1 MMISKLLFAEII
13 VENPCPVQKALM
25 ENRNLIMMQGRV
37 YKLRYQKIYLLTLD
51 FNAENIKCRKYEL
64 EANQNKNHRLVS
76 IFYNKLKFTALFSVL
91 NRWENSAR
99 DFNLL

>member
-37 YKLRYQKIYLLTLD
+37 STDSTKI
-51 FNAENIKCRKYEL
+51 NRPEHNIRMY
-64 EANQNKNHRLVS
+64 
-76 IFYNKLKFTALFSVL
+76 
-91 NRWENSAR
+91 
-99 DFNLL
+99 